1 MSDNPNVP
9 NNEDPDDPPPNQASN
24 LEDGDDLTIDHG
36 PTVLQAHTRLARTVR
51 KCHL

>member
-1 MSDNPNVP
+1 MSDNPDVP
-9 NNEDPDDPPPNQASN
+9 NDEDPNDPPPNQASN
-24 LEDGDDLTIDHG
+24 LEDSDNLTIDHD